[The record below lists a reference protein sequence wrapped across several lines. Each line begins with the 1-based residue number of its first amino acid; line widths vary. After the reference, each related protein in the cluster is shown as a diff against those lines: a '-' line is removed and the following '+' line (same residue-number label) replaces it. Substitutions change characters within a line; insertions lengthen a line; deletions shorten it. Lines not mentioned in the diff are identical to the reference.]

1 MTQRLFVREEAKA
14 DIREARRWYA
24 ARAAGLGT
32 EYTRAVR
39 AMLAAVERNPRQF
52 PIARGEVRR
61 ALLLRFP
68 YALYFIPER
77 EHIVVIGCLH
87 GRRDP
92 RLWQSRSLHRD
103 AE

>member
-1 MTQRLFVREEAKA
+1 MPRG
-14 DIREARRWYA
+14 
-24 ARAAGLGT
+24 AGLGA

-39 AMLAAVERNPRQF
+39 AMLAAVERDPRQF

-68 YALYFIPER
+68 YALYFILEAER
-77 EHIVVIGCLH
+77 IVVIGCLH

-92 RLWQSRSLHRD
+92 RLWQSRARVT
-103 AE
+103 

>member
-1 MTQRLFVREEAKA
+1 MNLRLFVREEAKA

-24 ARAAGLGT
+24 VRAAGLGA

-68 YALYFIPER
+68 YALYFSPETER
-77 EHIVVIGCLH
+77 IVVIGCLH

-92 RLWQSRSLHRD
+92 QVWQSRARD
-103 AE
+103 V